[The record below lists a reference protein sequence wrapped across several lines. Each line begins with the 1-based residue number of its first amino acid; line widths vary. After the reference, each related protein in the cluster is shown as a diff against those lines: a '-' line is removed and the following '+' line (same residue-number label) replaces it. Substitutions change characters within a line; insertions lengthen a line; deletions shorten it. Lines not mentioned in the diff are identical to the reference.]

1 MSGLFWLLAGAAWAQ
16 TALVADNL
24 SRFRAPA
31 PPSGDRPAPR
41 VSVLVPAR
49 DEAPRIGR
57 CVGSVLAQT
66 GVDLRLVVLD
76 DRSDDGTAAAARAA
90 AAGDPRLTVLA
101 GRPLPDGWAGKPHAC
116 HQLAEAADGDWWLF
130 LDADTALRP
139 GAVAAAVAEAE
150 TRGADLL
157 SLFPAQVMGS
167 RGEQLMLPLLM
178 FVLLGFLP
186 LRLAERLSAPS
197 LAAANG
203 QFLLFRPAAY
213 AAVGGHAAC
222 RADMVEDMALARAI
236 KAAGRRLV
244 VGDGTPWVSC
254 RMYDGF
260 GSLWR
265 GFRKNL
271 YPAFGGRPGPFL
283 AGWGALVALGVAPAA
298 LAVAGW
304 AAQRPDWWAP
314 GLAGLAAGWVSRA
327 LLAARL
333 GQPGWSVPAH
343 PLAVG
348 LLGLLALE
356 SWRGWA
362 RGGVAWKGRVY
373 GRAGLT
379 AAGRPESS

>member
-1 MSGLFWLLAGAAWAQ
+1 MSALSWLVAGAAWAQ
-16 TALVADNL
+16 AALVIDNL
-24 SRFRAPA
+24 GRFRAPA
-31 PPSGDRPAPR
+31 PAVGPRPVPR

-57 CVGSVLAQT
+57 CVESVLAQT
-66 GVDLRLVVLD
+66 GVELALVVLD
-76 DRSDDGTAAAARAA
+76 DRSLDGTAEAASAAAG
-90 AAGDPRLTVLA
+90 GDPRLTVLA

-130 LDADTALRP
+130 LDADTTLRP
-139 GAVAAAVAEAE
+139 GAIAAAVAEAE
-150 TRGADLL
+150 ARGADLL
-157 SLFPAQVMGS
+157 SLFPGQVMGS

-178 FVLLGFLP
+178 YVLLGFLP

-213 AAVGGHAAC
+213 AAIGGHAAC
-222 RADMVEDMALARAI
+222 RADLVEDMALARAI

-271 YPAFGGRPGPFL
+271 YPAFGGRPAPFL
-283 AGWGALVALGVAPAA
+283 AGWSALVGLGAAPAA
-298 LAVAGW
+298 LAVAGL
-304 AAQRPDWWAP
+304 AAQRPDWWGP
-314 GLAGLAAGWVSRA
+314 GLLGLVAGWVSRV
-327 LLAARL
+327 LLALRL
-333 GQPGWSVPAH
+333 RQPGWSVPVH

-362 RGGVAWKGRVY
+362 TGGVAWKGRVY
-373 GRAGLT
+373 GRTGIT